1 MLGLSKNMTNL
12 TFSFTG
18 RLIVITATSFL
29 VVFLLSLFLA
39 FEIGKKKGFELAEN
53 NKEKIYVEEKANG
66 TDSYDDSSKKS
77 MR

>member
-1 MLGLSKNMTNL
+1 MNNL

-18 RLIVITATSFL
+18 RLIVITTISFL

-39 FEIGKKKGFELAEN
+39 FEIGKKKGLDLAEN
-53 NKEKIYVEEKANG
+53 NKGKVYLEEKVKD

>member
-1 MLGLSKNMTNL
+1 MLGLSKNMNNL

-18 RLIVITATSFL
+18 RLIVITTLSFL
-29 VVFLLSLFLA
+29 VVFFLSLFLS

-77 MR
+77 LR

>member
-1 MLGLSKNMTNL
+1 MTNL

-18 RLIVITATSFL
+18 RLIVITTISFL

-39 FEIGKKKGFELAEN
+39 FEIGKKKGLALAGN
-53 NKEKIYVEEKANG
+53 NKEKIHLEEKAND

>member
-1 MLGLSKNMTNL
+1 MTNL

-18 RLIVITATSFL
+18 RLIVITTISFL

-39 FEIGKKKGFELAEN
+39 FEIGKKKGLALTGN
-53 NKEKIYVEEKANG
+53 NKEKIYVEEKAND
-66 TDSYDDSSKKS
+66 TDNYDDSSKKS